1 MIHFPYVI
9 CMEMMMARSLSPD
22 IRDRVIAAI
31 TEGLST
37 RQVAR
42 QFRIGISTAGN
53 WYRRFL
59 QTGETAA
66 RKRGQPSRSRL
77 DPHESFILGL
87 IDETPDITLAEITE
101 RMIGEHKVRVA
112 PSTIWMFLAKR
123 NVTFKK
129 RQRMRASSNALMSK
143 RVAVPGSTA
152 NSISTRQS

>member
-1 MIHFPYVI
+1 MT
-9 CMEMMMARSLSPD
+9 RSLSSD
-22 IRDRVIAAI
+22 IRGRVITAI
-31 TEGLST
+31 SEGLST
-37 RQVAR
+37 RQAAR

-87 IDETPDITLAEITE
+87 IDETPDITLAEIAE
-101 RMIGEHKVRVA
+101 RMTREHRVQVE
-112 PSTIWMFLAKR
+112 PSTVWMFLAKR
-123 NVTFKK
+123 DVTFKK
-129 RQRMRASSNALMSK
+129 RQRMRASSNALMS
-143 RVAVPGSTA
+143 RPVAVPGLTT

>member
-1 MIHFPYVI
+1 MT
-9 CMEMMMARSLSPD
+9 CSLSPD
-22 IRDRVIAAI
+22 IRGPVIAAI

-37 RQVAR
+37 RHAAR

-87 IDETPDITLAEITE
+87 IDETPDITLTEIAE
-101 RMIGEHKVRVA
+101 RMTREHRVRIA
-112 PSTIWMFLAKR
+112 PSTVWVFLAKR
-123 NVTFKK
+123 DVTFKK
-129 RQRMRASSNALMSK
+129 DSACERAAT
-143 RVAVPGSTA
+143 P
-152 NSISTRQS
+152 